1 MPHPQMP
8 IISFC
13 HATFLA
19 AIFLAIDTTH
29 ASAEESE
36 FAGLIRG
43 SRPTEKPIYEAPL
56 ITRTGTEII
65 DDRKISPA
73 VQGVNYEATDQSST
87 ANNYPNES
95 TEIMPS
101 ITESAVNAP
110 IHSNDLSRRIGH
122 SYGDN
127 EHPNIDSACDAIE
140 PARKSSTRLG
150 NLLYPTSSSDL
161 WFASAELLLMFRSGD
176 KLPILV
182 TTSTDATGQ
191 GVLPVGPPST
201 TRKLFGNERVLD
213 EMTPGGRLT
222 LGVWLDK
229 NHCHSVVFRGWGSED
244 ETFSFGDRST
254 GAKVIARP
262 FLNTDPSSLG
272 QDSLVVAGLVS
283 GQSGTSGSIAING
296 RNQIFGGDL
305 GFRHQLLSG
314 LGGVV
319 EFVYGYQQVAM
330 HDELSISSESFPTPS
345 AVRVVDRF
353 EADNR
358 FHGAQ
363 IGLATRYREG
373 CWSFNGLLSLA
384 GGSTSRDA
392 LRTGLTDLGAGP
404 QPFGLL
410 VGESNSGNAKD
421 NAFGWVPEV
430 NASVGCQLTRNFD
443 LSIGY
448 HLIAMTDSLQ
458 ASGMIDRDLAVNQN
472 PSSGP
477 KDPSP
482 LIDYDTFHVHGLQFG
497 INFLY

>member
-1 MPHPQMP
+1 MP
-8 IISFC
+8 IISIC

-43 SRPTEKPIYEAPL
+43 SRTIEKPIYEAPL
-56 ITRTGTEII
+56 ITRI
-65 DDRKISPA
+65 DTDINADRKTSPE
-73 VQGVNYEATDQSST
+73 VQGVSYEATDQLSI
-87 ANNYPNES
+87 ANDYPGES
-95 TEIMPS
+95 TKIISS
-101 ITESAVNAP
+101 ITKSAVDAP
-110 IHSNDLSRRIGH
+110 IHSNDHSRRIGQSH
-122 SYGDN
+122 GGN
-127 EHPNIDSACDAIE
+127 EHPSIDSACDAIE
-140 PARKSSTRLG
+140 PAPQSSTRLG
-150 NLLYPTSSSDL
+150 NLLSSTSSSDL
-161 WFASAELLLMFRSGD
+161 WFASAELLLIFRSGD
-176 KLPILV
+176 KLPILA

-191 GVLPVGPPST
+191 GVLPIGPPST

-283 GQSGTSGSIAING
+283 GQSGTSGNIAITG

-319 EFVYGYQQVAM
+319 EFVYGYQQILM
-330 HDELSISSESFPTPS
+330 HDELAISSESFPTPS
-345 AVRVVDRF
+345 AVKVVDRF

-363 IGLATRYREG
+363 IGLATRYLEG

-384 GGSTSRDA
+384 GGSISRDA
-392 LRTGLTDLGAGP
+392 LRTGMTDLGAGP

-410 VGESNSGNAKD
+410 VGESNSGHTKD

-430 NASVGCQLTRNFD
+430 NASVGYQLTRNVD

>member
-1 MPHPQMP
+1 MP

-19 AIFLAIDTTH
+19 AIFLAIDTTR

-43 SRPTEKPIYEAPL
+43 SRPTDKPVYEAPL
-56 ITRTGTEII
+56 ITRIDKDII
-65 DDRKISPA
+65 ADRTASPD
-73 VQGVNYEATDQSST
+73 VQGVGYETTDQLST
-87 ANNYPNES
+87 ANNYPSES
-95 TEIMPS
+95 TEIIPS
-101 ITESAVNAP
+101 ITKSAVYSLIRN
-110 IHSNDLSRRIGH
+110 NDLSRRIGH
-122 SYGDN
+122 SDGGN
-127 EHPNIDSACDAIE
+127 ERQNIDSACDAIE
-140 PARKSSTRLG
+140 PAQKASTRLG
-150 NLLYPTSSSDL
+150 NLLYSNGSSDL

-176 KLPILV
+176 KVPILA

-191 GVLPVGPPST
+191 GLLPIGPPGA

-213 EMTPGGRLT
+213 EMTPGGRVT

-229 NHCHSVVFRGWGSED
+229 NHCHSVVFRGWVSGD

-272 QDSLVVAGLVS
+272 QDSLVVSGVVF
-283 GQSGTSGSIAING
+283 GQSGTSGNIAING
-296 RNQIFGGDL
+296 RNQVFGGDL

-319 EFVYGYQQVAM
+319 EFVYGYQQISM

-363 IGLATRYREG
+363 FGLATRYLEG

-384 GGSTSRDA
+384 GGSISRDA
-392 LRTGLTDLGAGP
+392 LRTGLTDLGGGP

-410 VGESNSGNAKD
+410 VGESNSGHTKD

-430 NASVGCQLTRNFD
+430 NASVGYQLTRNVD

-482 LIDYDTFHVHGLQFG
+482 QIDYDTFHVHGLQFG
-497 INFLY
+497 INFMY

>member
-8 IISFC
+8 IISIC

-43 SRPTEKPIYEAPL
+43 SRTIEKPIYEAPL
-56 ITRTGTEII
+56 ITRI
-65 DDRKISPA
+65 DTDITADRKTSPE
-73 VQGVNYEATDQSST
+73 VQGVSYEATDQLSI
-87 ANNYPNES
+87 ANNYPGES
-95 TEIMPS
+95 TKIIPS
-101 ITESAVNAP
+101 ITKSAVDAP
-110 IHSNDLSRRIGH
+110 IHSNDLSKRIGQSH
-122 SYGDN
+122 GGN
-127 EHPNIDSACDAIE
+127 EHPSIDSACDAIE
-140 PARKSSTRLG
+140 PAPQSSTRLG
-150 NLLYPTSSSDL
+150 NFISSTSSSDL

-176 KLPILV
+176 KLPILA

-191 GVLPVGPPST
+191 GVLPIGPPST

-283 GQSGTSGSIAING
+283 GQSGTSGNIAITG

-319 EFVYGYQQVAM
+319 EFVYGYQQISM
-330 HDELSISSESFPTPS
+330 HDELAISSESFPTPS
-345 AVRVVDRF
+345 AVKVVDRF

-363 IGLATRYREG
+363 IGLATRYLEG

-384 GGSTSRDA
+384 GGSISRDA
-392 LRTGLTDLGAGP
+392 LRTGMTDLGAGP
-404 QPFGLL
+404 QTFGLL
-410 VGESNSGNAKD
+410 VGESNSGHTKD

-430 NASVGCQLTRNFD
+430 NTSVGYQLTRNVD

-448 HLIAMTDSLQ
+448 HLIAMTDSVQ

-482 LIDYDTFHVHGLQFG
+482 LIDFDTFHVHGLQFG